1 MRSLKTLAAAA
12 TLAGLL
18 AMPPVMPQA
27 FGAEMAGVAAGVTGS
42 IQVARL
48 TETVGRDVTSGD
60 EIFLGDLI
68 SSAEDSQMQVLLL
81 DETVFTIGPNSELII
96 DEFVYDPETDAGK
109 VAAQVLKGA
118 FRFTTGLVGQKDP
131 DSVSI
136 GTPLGT
142 IGIRGTIVAG
152 VVSGDQALIVL
163 VGPGDEGAT
172 KERVGRIE
180 VSNDQGA
187 VSISR
192 SGYGTILG
200 ADGPPSP
207 PVAIPLETVNAILGA
222 VGTDRQGR
230 PTQATQKTTEETQEE
245 SSNEAVSEEDSGD
258 ESGETQTAQTDTSG
272 GSTPPASAA
281 TPTQTPGPS
290 TPQSSP
296 ATPATTPVSS
306 SSLSGNIGGVDV
318 ASLAGSEIDVA
329 VGGNE
334 VAADTASSSSSNND
348 ETEEVATS
356 TNVVDGVTTISDLVS
371 VTTGSA
377 SMSGGG
383 NLTGD
388 QGSTGSFT
396 FTGTFNFGNQTAHF
410 QMDGSWTGTNAG
422 SYSINAGPDTYTSIF
437 EKGGERFSSF
447 SDGDLEPFK
456 DTDNDFQLN
465 NATSGTVNLRIR
477 NANGV
482 VAGALDTSVS
492 IVDGSETITG
502 SATATR

>member
-258 ESGETQTAQTDTSG
+258 ESGETPTAQTDSSG
-272 GSTPPASAA
+272 GSTPPAS
-281 TPTQTPGPS
+281 T
-290 TPQSSP
+290 

-465 NATSGTVNLRIR
+465 NATNGTVNLRIR